1 MTFFVV
7 HSNERPTKESEQSSL
22 DDTVFYLLCTVSR
35 GFGTLLLSSLIL
47 RTTIQFMTTFGL
59 VLQGVPSYYSEI
71 LNVNLTT
78 YTVDFVRMCRCKM
91 SRSTNTQHVLRCD
104 LMDYESY
111 SF

>member
-7 HSNERPTKESEQSSL
+7 HSNERPTKESDQGSL

-35 GFGTLLLSSLIL
+35 GLLGTLLPSSLIL
-47 RTTIQFMTTFGL
+47 RTTKIQFMPTFGL

-78 YTVDFVRMCRCKM
+78 YTVVFCEDVPLQNEQVYEH
-91 SRSTNTQHVLRCD
+91 TPHVTL
-104 LMDYESY
+104 
-111 SF
+111 